1 MAEGTIS
8 LDDVEKVN
16 GAVVESL
23 AKSEIYIT
31 DIYVCPHHRRDN
43 CSCIKPNPYFLQKAA
58 KKYGL
63 DLSRSFT
70 IGDHPHDVEFARNT
84 GAQGLYVLTGHGSK
98 HLGQL
103 PPNTVVVKDIQEAA
117 DRILQHR
124 PCKNLKQEP
133 LSAVR
138 RAARVIRDGGV
149 VAFSTETVYG
159 LGANAFGPKAVARI
173 VQAASGVRYALSG
186 ARGVL
191 FSYEGTS
198 WVERNRGLP
207 LRVVY
212 PFSDIAVRRL
222 TAIGIDPIQ
231 PGRVAVTTADEIY
244 LSENYGVSWQKI
256 PTGKPLRSS
265 SYFTSVALSAEN
277 PEVVLVGTS
286 FNGLFETR
294 DLGKSWQDPSRKARF
309 LYRGAGFWEEI
320 SGVSYH
326 PEDQGRII
334 FSCGFGHELY
344 IGSSDRSLWNRLD
357 FPGDEQEEIIQRLQ
371 VKQDSGKW
379 LLEVQ
384 TGQSLCLNSMVV
396 DFKDDFG
403 WLTYDTR
410 LELPYRVGAVSRRF
424 RADELISKAHERG
437 IYVIARIVVFK
448 DRQLYNYANHGYAV
462 WDNEMEAPWRNL
474 IRVEKENSE
483 EGDGENSGIKQGE
496 DRLEEASFIQKEYW
510 VDPFSPFVWGY
521 NIEIARELQERGV
534 DEIQFDYIRFP
545 SDGSVS
551 RTFYRFKREN
561 MNRIEALESFLAR
574 AREVIHIPISADLFG
589 FNSWHRMGNWIGQS
603 IEVIADYVDVICPM
617 FYPSHFPR
625 DFIEDMSYL
634 DRARRI
640 YSEGSTRAN
649 SIVNGRSIIRPYIQ
663 AFLIGGELEM
673 EEQEYSSYLLEQIEG
688 SLEAPGSGFTLWN
701 ASNNY
706 YMVTLP
712 LKPFLPF

>member
-1 MAEGTIS
+1 M
-8 LDDVEKVN
+8 K
-16 GAVVESL
+16 
-23 AKSEIYIT
+23 
-31 DIYVCPHHRRDN
+31 RRSID
-43 CSCIKPNPYFLQKAA
+43 
-58 KKYGL
+58 
-63 DLSRSFT
+63 
-70 IGDHPHDVEFARNT
+70 
-84 GAQGLYVLTGHGSK
+84 
-98 HLGQL
+98 
-103 PPNTVVVKDIQEAA
+103 
-117 DRILQHR
+117 
-124 PCKNLKQEP
+124 
-133 LSAVR
+133 LSAVLILFVF
-138 RAARVIRDGGV
+138 AAGAIALLEAEGEEVGQKTVNKTGTQ
-149 VAFSTETVYG
+149 VAPVREGEADSVTQ
-159 LGANAFGPKAVARI
+159 I
-173 VQAASGVRYALSG
+173 VQAASGVSYALSG
-186 ARGVL
+186 AKGVL

-222 TAIGIDPIQ
+222 TAIGIDPVQ

-265 SYFTSVALSAEN
+265 SYFTSVALSAKN
-277 PEVVLVGTS
+277 PEVILVGTS
-286 FNGLFETR
+286 FNGFFETR

-334 FSCGFGHELY
+334 FSCGFGHGLY
-344 IGSSDRSLWNRLD
+344 IGSSDRSSWSRLD
-357 FPGDEQEEIIQRLQ
+357 FSGDRQEEIIQRLQ

-379 LLEVQ
+379 LLEVK
-384 TGQSLCLNSMVV
+384 TEQSLRLYYFADREWRLPDSLSAEETVEDPFREERLRTASEKYGIYVSSHRAEGEELERHLDFLAQHGLNSMIV

-551 RTFYRFKREN
+551 RALYRFKREN

-625 DFIEDMSYL
+625 DFIGDMSYL

>member
-1 MAEGTIS
+1 M
-8 LDDVEKVN
+8 K
-16 GAVVESL
+16 
-23 AKSEIYIT
+23 
-31 DIYVCPHHRRDN
+31 RRSID
-43 CSCIKPNPYFLQKAA
+43 
-58 KKYGL
+58 
-63 DLSRSFT
+63 
-70 IGDHPHDVEFARNT
+70 
-84 GAQGLYVLTGHGSK
+84 
-98 HLGQL
+98 
-103 PPNTVVVKDIQEAA
+103 
-117 DRILQHR
+117 
-124 PCKNLKQEP
+124 
-133 LSAVR
+133 LSAVLILFVF
-138 RAARVIRDGGV
+138 AAGAIALLEAEGEEVGQKTVNKTGTQ
-149 VAFSTETVYG
+149 VAPVREGEADSVTQ
-159 LGANAFGPKAVARI
+159 I
-173 VQAASGVRYALSG
+173 VQAASGVSYALSG
-186 ARGVL
+186 AKGVL

-222 TAIGIDPIQ
+222 TAIGIDPVQ

-265 SYFTSVALSAEN
+265 SYFTSVALSAKN
-277 PEVVLVGTS
+277 PEVILVGTS
-286 FNGLFETR
+286 FNGFFETR

-334 FSCGFGHELY
+334 FSCGFGHGLY
-344 IGSSDRSLWNRLD
+344 IGSSDRSSWSRLD
-357 FPGDEQEEIIQRLQ
+357 FPGDRQEEIIQRLQ

-379 LLEVQ
+379 LLEVK
-384 TGQSLCLNSMVV
+384 TEQSLRLYYFADREWRLPDSLSAEETVEDPFREERLRTASEKYGIYVSSQRAEGEELERHLDFLAQHGLNSMIV

-551 RTFYRFKREN
+551 RALYRFKREN

-625 DFIEDMSYL
+625 DFIGDMSYL